1 MTVFADRELE
11 ERGDRTPPRAMARLQ
26 VAVPFLDLVALA
38 AAVSLAAVGRE
49 ALPFFATES
58 AVVATVG
65 WVAPLLA
72 ASWVAA
78 LWYLG
83 GYRPRIFG
91 AGIDEFGIVLRASL
105 LTAGAFGIACYLAK
119 YDLSRGFF
127 VLAFLIGPSAL
138 LLVRYG
144 VRHGVQAARRRGH
157 FVQRALIA
165 GDPDHVDEL
174 HAVLTRESWLGYRP
188 IGALTPSGDA
198 HPNTPSGTT
207 VVGSVEN
214 AAWAAEQHDADVI
227 FFAGGSFTSS
237 REMRRTTW
245 QLESYDVQVIVTPS
259 VTDVSRERVHMRP
272 VGGLPMIH
280 VEGPRAALAS
290 RWAKRT
296 FDVVLA
302 TVLIAL
308 LSPVLTFAALRIKV
322 HDGGPVL
329 FRQTRV
335 GQGGDIFGCFKFRTM
350 VINAEEQI
358 ARMQAEQGVTAL
370 LFKDKNDPR
379 VTRPGRWLR
388 RFSLDELPQLFNVVT
403 GDMSLIGPRPQV
415 PREVAEYDEIVRR
428 RLRVRPGMTGLWQV
442 SGRND
447 LSIGDAVRLDLYYV
461 DNWSMLQ
468 DLAILFRTIGAV
480 LSARG
485 AY

>member
-1 MTVFADRELE
+1 
-11 ERGDRTPPRAMARLQ
+11 MARC
-26 VAVPFLDLVALA
+26 F
-38 AAVSLAAVGRE
+38 
-49 ALPFFATES
+49 
-58 AVVATVG
+58 
-65 WVAPLLA
+65 
-72 ASWVAA
+72 
-78 LWYLG
+78 
-83 GYRPRIFG
+83 
-91 AGIDEFGIVLRASL
+91 
-105 LTAGAFGIACYLAK
+105 
-119 YDLSRGFF
+119 
-127 VLAFLIGPSAL
+127 
-138 LLVRYG
+138 
-144 VRHGVQAARRRGH
+144 
-157 FVQRALIA
+157 
-165 GDPDHVDEL
+165 
-174 HAVLTRESWLGYRP
+174 
-188 IGALTPSGDA
+188 
-198 HPNTPSGTT
+198 
-207 VVGSVEN
+207 
-214 AAWAAEQHDADVI
+214 
-227 FFAGGSFTSS
+227 
-237 REMRRTTW
+237 
-245 QLESYDVQVIVTPS
+245 
-259 VTDVSRERVHMRP
+259 
-272 VGGLPMIH
+272 
-280 VEGPRAALAS
+280 
-290 RWAKRT
+290 
-296 FDVVLA
+296 
-302 TVLIAL
+302 
-308 LSPVLTFAALRIKV
+308 
-322 HDGGPVL
+322 

-335 GQGGDIFGCFKFRTM
+335 GRGGDIFGCFKFRTM

>member
-1 MTVFADRELE
+1 
-11 ERGDRTPPRAMARLQ
+11 MAWLQ
-26 VAVPFLDLVALA
+26 VAVPFLDLLALG
-38 AAVSLAAVGRE
+38 AAVSLAALGRD

-58 AVVATVG
+58 AVAATVG
-65 WVAPLLA
+65 WTGPLLA
-72 ASWVAA
+72 AVWLGA

-91 AGIDEFGIVLRASL
+91 AGTYEFGIVVRASL
-105 LTAGAFGIACYLAK
+105 LTAAAFGIASYLAN

-127 VLAFLIGPSAL
+127 VLAFVIGPCAL
-138 LLVRYG
+138 LLARYG
-144 VRHGVQAARRRGH
+144 VRHGVHAARRRGH
-157 FVQRALIA
+157 LVQRALIA
-165 GDPDHVDEL
+165 GDQGHVDEL
-174 HAVLTRESWLGYRP
+174 DAILTRESWLGYRT
-188 IGALTPSGDA
+188 IGAMTPSGDA
-198 HPNTPSGTT
+198 HPYTRSGTP
-207 VVGSVEN
+207 VVDHVEN
-214 AAWAAEQHDADVI
+214 AVAAAAEHDADVI

-237 REMRRTTW
+237 RQMRLLTW
-245 QLESYDVQVIVTPS
+245 ELEHSHVQVIVTPS

-280 VEGPRAALAS
+280 VEEPRAARAS

-296 FDVVLA
+296 FDVVLG
-302 TVLIAL
+302 TVLVVLLLPVFAL
-308 LSPVLTFAALRIKV
+308 AALRIKA

-335 GQGGDIFGCFKFRTM
+335 GREGQTFGCFKFRTM
-350 VINAEEQI
+350 VMNAEEQI
-358 ARMQAEQGVTAL
+358 ERMQAEQGVTAL
-370 LFKDKNDPR
+370 LFKDKDDPR
-379 VTRPGRWLR
+379 VTRPGQWLR
-388 RFSLDELPQLFNVVT
+388 RFSLDELPQLFNVVA

-415 PREVAEYDEIVRR
+415 PREVAEYDDVVRR

-447 LSIGDAVRLDLYYV
+447 LSTGEAVRLDLYYV

-468 DLAILFRTIGAV
+468 DLTILFRTIGAV
-480 LSARG
+480 LSSRG